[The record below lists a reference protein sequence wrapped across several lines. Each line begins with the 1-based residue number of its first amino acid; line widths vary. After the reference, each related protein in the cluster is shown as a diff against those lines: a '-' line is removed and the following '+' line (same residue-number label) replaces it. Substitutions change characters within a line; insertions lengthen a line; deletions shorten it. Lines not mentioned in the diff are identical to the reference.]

1 MMSSFLFSLSPAV
14 SLTFDFCSIVS
25 LLSDARNKCLISD
38 PLTSL
43 KEQTLPTSLFQDS
56 RMASVVVGSI
66 QVCFTAVAA
75 LIIDKTGRK
84 VLLYI
89 SGKTCY

>member
-1 MMSSFLFSLSPAV
+1 MQGLNVSEFKNPSIYRPLLIGVALMFFQQLTGINAV
-14 SLTFDFCSIVS
+14 MFYAETIFE
-25 LLSDARNKCLISD
+25 DANFK
-38 PLTSL
+38 
-43 KEQTLPTSLFQDS
+43 DS
-56 RMASVVVGSI
+56 RLASVVVGSI

-89 SGKTCY
+89 SGKTRY